1 MGSIIYAR
9 PLNVTAVLV
18 VDLAVTGL
26 ICVVGTQAF
35 RLIQRLLHG
44 DNGSGG
50 GVAWQHRPNRPG
62 GGSRRG
68 PARRPPLGGAREDR
82 RARNRL

>member
-1 MGSIIYAR
+1 VI
-9 PLNVTAVLV
+9 
-18 VDLAVTGL
+18 DFAVTGL
-26 ICVVGTQAF
+26 VCVVGTQAF

-50 GVAWQHRPNRPG
+50 GVPWQYRSDRPG
-62 GGSRRG
+62 GSPRPGPSRR
-68 PARRPPLGGAREDR
+68 PSLGGRREDR

>member
-1 MGSIIYAR
+1 MLA
-9 PLNVTAVLV
+9 PLDANAVLV
-18 VDLAVTGL
+18 VDIAVTGL

-44 DNGSGG
+44 EDGSGG
-50 GVAWQHRPNRPG
+50 GGGPWQHRPNRPG

-68 PARRPPLGGAREDR
+68 PARRPPLAGSRVDR
-82 RARNRL
+82 RARDRL